1 MTKILLVEDDMALAI
16 GVEYTLKQENYEV
29 KRAKNLKEAREI
41 LKEEKLDLI
50 LLDLMLP
57 DGSGYDFCSEVRE
70 ESLIP
75 VIFMTAC
82 DEEANVVLGLDM
94 GGDDYITKPVR
105 IKELLS
111 RIKAVLRRSKE
122 TESKN
127 NNIKEDNIKNN
138 KIISK
143 DIIIEPLKAKVFK
156 GEEEILLTAG
166 EYKLLLILL
175 ENKGNVLSRNILL
188 EKIWDVDG
196 SFVDG
201 NTLNVYIKRLREKI
215 EKDPKK
221 PEYIETVRG
230 IGYRWSE

>member
-41 LKEEKLDLI
+41 FEKEKLDLI

-57 DGSGYDFCSEVRE
+57 DGSGYDFCSEIRKE
-70 ESLIP
+70 NSIP
-75 VIFMTAC
+75 VIFITAC

-94 GGDDYITKPVR
+94 GGDDYITKPIR

-111 RIKAVLRRSKE
+111 RIKAVLRRRNKE
-122 TESKN
+122 LEWKN
-127 NNIKEDNIKNN
+127 NNTKGENN

-143 DIIIEPLKAKVFK
+143 DITIEPLKAKVFK
-156 GEEEILLTAG
+156 KEEEILLTAG
-166 EYKLLLILL
+166 EYKLLLILV